1 MSSSGNGES
10 RAEKKVTLF
19 FHRYRYFPYEKD
31 LAKREVQRFAPH
43 SRIDQ
48 SANGLV
54 VTGPVDVNRLR
65 KLTYVSAI
73 ATDGTT
79 TRTMQHDLEN
89 SVSRR
94 PDSPARQS
102 TRYSAHALHED
113 KGRFNP
119 PIVGFLLNYL
129 GADAESRLF
138 APFRERAT
146 TLVESAIHGIESVGI
161 DINPLAVFISTAKF
175 SALAT
180 PADEIRAALMRVLES
195 FDASLRYEQLVLL
208 EPDDRQTYLAAW
220 FMPDVL
226 ATLEALRKSITDHAG
241 NARRILLALVSDLL
255 RDYSLQEPTDL
266 RIRRRIS
273 AMPTKPLMKPSR

>member
-102 TRYSAHALHED
+102 TRYSAHALHEY

-119 PIVGFLLNYL
+119 QIVGFLLNYL
-129 GADAESRLF
+129 GADAESRIF
-138 APFRERAT
+138 DPFCGSGT